1 MVGCQLVCNF
11 GLLGFFLNGFGIS
24 GGGLGCDHFVGI
36 LVQRKIK
43 RERGRESK
51 K

>member
-1 MVGCQLVCNF
+1 MI
-11 GLLGFFLNGFGIS
+11 GLQFWVVGFFLDGFGNN

-36 LVQRKIK
+36 LVQRKRK
-43 RERGRESK
+43 TQRGRESK